1 VSATFRRVVVDIA
14 KLRDYCLSDHHL
26 RGRHKARVFRSRLGI
41 GREDAEALRQRLL
54 EVVSARTDQLTPTE
68 HDRHG
73 QRYILD
79 FGYCP
84 NSDTCAPEL
93 GHPTSARSK
102 ASRSVVIGIKAG
114 VIEGLIHVNPFGLVD
129 TAMGRSLRAN
139 RKDACQL

>member
-1 VSATFRRVVVDIA
+1 VRGDDGGVSATFRRVVVDIA

-41 GREDAEALRQRLL
+41 AREDAEALRQRLL

-79 FGYCP
+79 FEMTTARGRAMLR
-84 NSDTCAPEL
+84 SAWIVRAGDDVLRFVTCFVL
-93 GHPTSARSK
+93 
-102 ASRSVVIGIKAG
+102 
-114 VIEGLIHVNPFGLVD
+114 
-129 TAMGRSLRAN
+129 
-139 RKDACQL
+139 